1 MLSIVVQCVWIK
13 MLMISIVVQS
23 NGIRLCAMH
32 WDSIAYVQIS
42 FAIIGKALLTIS
54 VVTKDIGIVL
64 LIISMVVQ
72 CVE

>member
-1 MLSIVVQCVWIK
+1 
-13 MLMISIVVQS
+13 MLMISSIVVQS

-42 FAIIGKALLTIS
+42 CAIIGKALLTIS
-54 VVTKDIGIVL
+54 VFTKVIGIVL
-64 LIISMVVQ
+64 LIISIVVQ